1 MKDTS
6 LEGFDFGLY
15 YDQNL
20 TNRYLSSQDSINFN
34 VGVAGTI
41 GIGTNNT
48 DPIGAALTVQYSNS
62 TPSRLYYG
70 LSKGGFISTSDTEVS
85 NYSEIRFVDSEYN
98 GEYQISNVTD
108 DTFDFSPQIPEFLR
122 YTPAECEKLEYST
135 KSKSVHGEI
144 KKFQGIINWI

>member
-48 DPIGAALTVQYSNS
+48 DPIGAALTVQYSKS

-85 NYSEIRFVDSEYN
+85 NLSLIH
-98 GEYQISNVTD
+98 I
-108 DTFDFSPQIPEFLR
+108 
-122 YTPAECEKLEYST
+122 
-135 KSKSVHGEI
+135 
-144 KKFQGIINWI
+144 